1 MTTTLP
7 PTSTPA
13 STPASAPWTPD
24 RASGPAAGPAA
35 GQASG
40 PASGLASGPAS
51 GLASGPASGLAASGP
66 AQGQAPVPALG
77 NGHVRLRALGP
88 HDLDWLRA
96 AETDEFLA
104 FRWRLRGGH
113 PSPSDYVEQIWGSAL
128 AVFVVEQAAD
138 GRPIGIVSAYQP
150 DHRNGH
156 CRAAAARLYPD
167 GSMDT
172 SFMAGISLFFEYL
185 FTGWPF
191 RKLYLE
197 TPEYNL
203 GQFSSA
209 VDRGILRVEARL
221 EEFVFLADRY
231 WDMLFLSVSR
241 ESWSAFRTTPIGRHL
256 LRRRP
261 DLSTL
266 VHNAVNGAR

>member
-1 MTTTLP
+1 MP
-7 PTSTPA
+7 GQPV
-13 STPASAPWTPD
+13 
-24 RASGPAAGPAA
+24 SGPAHE
-35 GQASG
+35 
-40 PASGLASGPAS
+40 
-51 GLASGPASGLAASGP
+51 
-66 AQGQAPVPALG
+66 QAPVPKLG
-77 NGHVRLRALGP
+77 NGQVRLRALGP

-113 PSPSDYVEQIWGSAL
+113 PSPHDYVDQIWNGAL
-128 AVFVVEQAAD
+128 AVFVVEQASD
-138 GRPIGIVSAYQP
+138 DRPIGVVSAYQA

-172 SFMAGISLFFEYL
+172 SFMAGIGLFFEYL

-197 TPEYNL
+197 TPEYNI
-203 GQFSSA
+203 GQFASA
-209 VDRGILRVEARL
+209 VDRGIMRVEARL

-231 WDMLFLSVSR
+231 WDMLFLSVTR
-241 ESWSAFRTTPIGRHL
+241 ESWAAFRTTAVGRHL
-256 LRRRP
+256 LRQP
-261 DLSTL
+261 VDLATL
-266 VHNAVNGAR
+266 VHQAVNGQPVNGQALAGRP

>member
-1 MTTTLP
+1 MAGQP
-7 PTSTPA
+7 QA
-13 STPASAPWTPD
+13 GA
-24 RASGPAAGPAA
+24 RGPAPGSGSTAA
-35 GQASG
+35 GA
-40 PASGLASGPAS
+40 P
-51 GLASGPASGLAASGP
+51 
-66 AQGQAPVPALG
+66 APVPALG

-113 PSPSDYVEQIWGSAL
+113 PSPHDYVDQIWTGAL
-128 AVFVVEQAAD
+128 AVFVVEQAGA
-138 GRPIGIVSAYQP
+138 PIGIVSAYQA

-156 CRAAAARLYPD
+156 CRVAAARLHQD

-172 SFMAGISLFFEYL
+172 SFMAGTALFFEYL
-185 FTGWPF
+185 FAGWPL

-209 VDRGILRVEARL
+209 VDRGLLRVEARL

-241 ESWSAFRTTPIGRHL
+241 ESWATFRATAVGRHL
-256 LRRRP
+256 LRKP
-261 DLSTL
+261 VDLAGL
-266 VHNAVNGAR
+266 VHQAVNATNGTGALAGHTR

>member
-1 MTTTLP
+1 MTTILP
-7 PTSTPA
+7 PG
-13 STPASAPWTPD
+13 PASAPPVPPTAPG
-24 RASGPAAGPAA
+24 RPP
-35 GQASG
+35 GQMSSPLGGSTAPG
-40 PASGLASGPAS
+40 RPT
-51 GLASGPASGLAASGP
+51 SGP
-66 AQGQAPVPALG
+66 AQGPVSGSAQGLAPVPSLG

-113 PSPSDYVEQIWGSAL
+113 PSPNDYVEQIWGSAL
-128 AVFVVEQAAD
+128 AVFVVEQASD

-185 FTGWPF
+185 FAGWPF

-209 VDRGILRVEARL
+209 VDRGILRIEARL

-256 LRRRP
+256 LRRRH

-266 VHNAVNGAR
+266 VHNAVNT